1 MKRRYSASILI
12 FLLAAVFLLTAC
24 GDKSEIPQGAQE
36 PCETTPLQTP
46 APKKEAPY
54 PVVKVYF
61 DGLLSDRGYYEKETL
76 FLSPKAI
83 GEFFEL
89 SPKTQIFDGSFTMAF
104 PGFELMGWQD
114 REYMMADSRYFY
126 TPDQYL
132 DIEGEIYLPED
143 LVERL
148 FGITIDFSPQDLT
161 ASIDNPTLMLL
172 RGGPNYYT
180 TKFESD
186 DLYWLSRIIYTE
198 AGNQPLEGR
207 IGVGNVVYNRVNS
220 ELFPDTV
227 YDVIFER
234 SPQVVQ
240 FDPAATNGIFLEP
253 DEGSVIAACMCMEGY
268 NTVGDS
274 MYFLNPRLGDS
285 TWFEKDLE
293 FVVSIGDHD
302 FYRS

>member
-1 MKRRYSASILI
+1 MKPRFSGLILI
-12 FLLAAVFLLTAC
+12 FLLAVLLLSAC
-24 GDKSEIPQGAQE
+24 GEEAGIPE
-36 PCETTPLQTP
+36 NVVESTENPVLQKP
-46 APKKEAPY
+46 EPKKDEPH

-61 DGLLSDRGYYEKETL
+61 DGLLSDKGYYEKETL
-76 FLSPKAI
+76 FLSPAAI
-83 GEFFEL
+83 AAFFDL
-89 SPKTQIFDGSFTMAF
+89 SPETQIFEDSFTMAF
-104 PGFELMGWQD
+104 PGFELMGWKD

-126 TPDQYL
+126 TPNQYL
-132 DIEGEIYLPED
+132 DIEGEIYLPSD

-148 FGITIDFSPQDLT
+148 FGVKIEFSPENMT
-161 ASIDNPTLMLL
+161 ASMDNAVLTLL

-198 AGNQPLEGR
+198 TKDQPMAGL

-220 ELFPDTV
+220 DLFPDTV

-234 SPQVVQ
+234 SPEVVQ
-240 FDPAATNGIFLEP
+240 FDPAATNGIFLQP
-253 DEGSVIAACMCMEGY
+253 DERSVIAACMCMEGY

-274 MYFLNPRLGDS
+274 MFFVNPRLGDS

>member
-1 MKRRYSASILI
+1 MKPRFSGLLLI
-12 FLLAAVFLLTAC
+12 FLIAVLLLSAC
-24 GDKSEIPQGAQE
+24 GEKTEIPENVADSTE
-36 PCETTPLQTP
+36 SPVLQKP
-46 APKKEAPY
+46 EPKKGEPL

-61 DGLLSDRGYYEKETL
+61 DGLLSDKGYYEKETL
-76 FLSPKAI
+76 FLSPAAI
-83 GEFFEL
+83 AGFFDL
-89 SPKTQIFDGSFTMAF
+89 SPETQIFEDSFAMAF
-104 PGFELMGWQD
+104 PGFELMGWKD

-126 TPDQYL
+126 TPNQYL
-132 DIEGEIYLPED
+132 DIDGEIYLPAD

-148 FGITIDFSPQDLT
+148 FGVKIEFSPENMTANMDNAVLT
-161 ASIDNPTLMLL
+161 LL

-198 AGNQPLEGR
+198 TRDQPMAGL

-234 SPQVVQ
+234 SPEVVQ
-240 FDPAATNGIFLEP
+240 FDPAATNGIFLQP
-253 DEGSVIAACMCMEGY
+253 DERSVIAACMCMEGY

-274 MYFLNPRLGDS
+274 MFFVNPRLCDS
-285 TWFEKDLE
+285 TWFENDLQ